1 MKKFSYKLLVLA
13 MALATVISCEKSE
26 TEQDNSNCYRC
37 RAVNGDGSLAADK
50 QLCTEAEKA
59 TFRTQ
64 NAGKE
69 VDCN

>member
-1 MKKFSYKLLVLA
+1 MKKITYTLIVLSFA
-13 MALATVISCEKSE
+13 VTSILSCKKTE
-26 TEQDNSNCYRC
+26 TEQDSSNCYRC

-50 QLCTEAEKA
+50 QLCTDAEKA

-69 VDCN
+69 IDCN